1 MKPNDILRVAIY
13 SRKSKFTGKGE
24 SIANQIEECKKY
36 CLYML
41 HKSEKNIKFTVYEDE
56 GYSGKDLERPAMK
69 KLLGELAQYDFFVCY
84 RLDRVSRS
92 VSDFSNFIKK
102 LERADVEFIS
112 VSESFDTT
120 KPMGRAMM
128 NITSAFAELERD
140 TITERIVDN
149 MTALAKTGRWLG
161 GTTPLGFESEKI
173 HFERQGKSRSYFKLT
188 GKPKELDTVRQIY
201 KKYLE
206 LGSLTKL
213 SGFLMNHDIRSR
225 NGVNFS
231 NYSLKFILMNPVYC
245 TADSDAYD
253 FLLANEYSVYTDKEA
268 FTGEHGL
275 IGYNK
280 TNEHHRNGKSRFNEK
295 SNWII
300 AVGEHIPVIESSLW
314 IQVQERLKSQ
324 SKYAF
329 RRARTNHALLSGLVY
344 CSCGS
349 PMRPKSTGTQTET
362 GERRF
367 SYLCETKSKSKG
379 RLCEQKNV
387 QGNILDEAV
396 VSYLFEMYRQIQDED
411 DAILDAIKSELG
423 SPVPQD
429 SEEMLVKHGIE
440 TNRRKLDRLVKSIEN
455 ATSDEVESIL
465 FQRME
470 EISAEI
476 KNQKLEL
483 ETLQQKKETP
493 GTSKL
498 REYLNTLLHFD
509 ANLWSRLDY
518 DTQKSI
524 VQLLIDH
531 IEWDGTTA
539 TIFPSGLSFLTG
551 EEFSS
556 STHLATPDVST
567 MNSS

>member
-1 MKPNDILRVAIY
+1 MKSKDITRIAIY
-13 SRKSKFTGKGE
+13 SRKSRFTGKGE
-24 SIANQIEECKKY
+24 SIANQVDECRKY

-41 HKSEKNIKFTVYEDE
+41 HKPEESIEFVVYEDE
-56 GYSGKDLERPAMK
+56 GYSGKDFERPAMK
-69 KLLGELAQYDFFVCY
+69 KLLGELAQYDYFVCY

-102 LERADVEFIS
+102 LEMADVAFVS

-173 HFERQGKSRSYFKLT
+173 SFERQGKVRSYFKLT
-188 GKPKELDTVRQIY
+188 EKPEELDTVKRIY
-201 KKYLE
+201 NKYLE

-245 TADSDAYD
+245 TADADAYEY
-253 FLLANEYSVYTDKEA
+253 LLENEYAIYTDKEA

-280 TNEHHRNGKSRFNEK
+280 TNEHHRNGARRFNEK
-295 SNWII
+295 SDWII

-329 RRARTNHALLSGLVY
+329 RRARTNQALLSGLVY

-349 PMRPKSTGTQTET
+349 PMRPKSTGTRTEK

-367 SYLCETKSKSKG
+367 SYLCETKSRSKG
-379 RLCEQKNV
+379 GLCQQKNV
-387 QGNILDEAV
+387 QGNLLDEAV
-396 VSYLFEMYRQIQDED
+396 VSYLFKMYRQFQAED
-411 DAILDAIKSELG
+411 DSILDAIKSELD
-423 SPVPQD
+423 SPVLAD
-429 SEEMLVKHGIE
+429 SEEMLLKHAIE
-440 TNRRKLDRLVKSIEN
+440 GNRRKLDRLVKSIEN
-455 ATSDEVESIL
+455 ATSEEVESVL

-476 KNQKLEL
+476 KNQKREL
-483 ETLQQKKETP
+483 EALQQKKETP

-509 ANLWSRLDY
+509 EKLWSRLDY
-518 DTQKSI
+518 DTRKSI

-539 TIFPSGLSFLTG
+539 AIFPSGLSFLAG
-551 EEFSS
+551 DDFFSA
-556 STHLATPDVST
+556 TYLATPDALT
-567 MNSS
+567 MNSL

>member
-1 MKPNDILRVAIY
+1 MKSKDITRIAIY
-13 SRKSKFTGKGE
+13 SRKSRFTGKGE
-24 SIANQIEECKKY
+24 SIANQVDECRKY

-41 HKSEKNIKFTVYEDE
+41 HKPEESIEFVVYEDE
-56 GYSGKDLERPAMK
+56 GYSGKDFERPAMK
-69 KLLGELAQYDFFVCY
+69 KLLGELAQYDYFVCY
-84 RLDRVSRS
+84 RLGRVSRS

-102 LERADVEFIS
+102 LEMADVAFVS

-173 HFERQGKSRSYFKLT
+173 CFERQGKVRSYFKLT
-188 GKPKELDTVRQIY
+188 EKPEELDTVRRIY
-201 KKYLE
+201 NKYLE

-245 TADSDAYD
+245 TADADAYEY
-253 FLLANEYSVYTDKEA
+253 LLENEYSIYTDKEA

-280 TNEHHRNGKSRFNEK
+280 TNEHHRNGARRFNEK
-295 SNWII
+295 SDWII
-300 AVGEHIPVIESSLW
+300 AVGEHIPVIESGLW

-329 RRARTNHALLSGLVY
+329 RRARTNQALLSGLVY

-349 PMRPKSTGTQTET
+349 PMRPKSTGTRTEKR
-362 GERRF
+362 ERRF
-367 SYLCETKSKSKG
+367 SYLCETKSRSKG
-379 RLCEQKNV
+379 GLCRQKNV
-387 QGNILDEAV
+387 QGNLLDEAV
-396 VSYLFEMYRQIQDED
+396 VSYLFKMYRQFQAED
-411 DAILDAIKSELG
+411 DSILDAIKSELD
-423 SPVPQD
+423 SPVLAD
-429 SEEMLVKHGIE
+429 SEEMLLKHAIE
-440 TNRRKLDRLVKSIEN
+440 GNRRKLDRLVKSMEN
-455 ATSDEVESIL
+455 ATSEEVEAVL

-476 KNQKLEL
+476 KNQKREL
-483 ETLQQKKETP
+483 EALQQKKETP

-509 ANLWSRLDY
+509 EKLWSRLDY
-518 DTQKSI
+518 DTRKSI

-539 TIFPSGLSFLTG
+539 AIFPSGLSFLA
-551 EEFSS
+551 EDDFFSA
-556 STHLATPDVST
+556 THLATPDAST
-567 MNSS
+567 MNSL

>member
-1 MKPNDILRVAIY
+1 MKANDIIRVAIY
-13 SRKSKFTGKGE
+13 SRKSRFTGKGE

-41 HKSEKNIKFTVYEDE
+41 HQPEESIEFIVYEDE
-56 GYSGKDLERPAMK
+56 GYSGKDFERPAMK
-69 KLLGELAQYDFFVCY
+69 KLLGELTQYDFFVCY
-84 RLDRVSRS
+84 RLDRVSRN

-102 LERADVEFIS
+102 LELAEVEFIS

-149 MTALAKTGRWLG
+149 MTALAKSGRWLG
-161 GTTPLGFESEKI
+161 GMTPLGFRSEKI
-173 HFERQGKSRSYFKLT
+173 SFERQGKSRSYFKLT
-188 GKPKELDTVRQIY
+188 AKPEELDTVKRIY
-201 KKYLE
+201 NKYLE

-213 SGFLMNHDIRSR
+213 SGYLMNHGMKSR

-245 TADSDAYD
+245 AADSNAYEY
-253 FLLANEYSVYTDKEA
+253 LLENEYSVYTEKEA
-268 FTGEHGL
+268 FTGKHGL

-280 TNEHHRNGKSRFNEK
+280 TNEHHRNGTKRFNEK
-295 SNWII
+295 SGWII

-329 RRARTNHALLSGLVY
+329 RRARTNRALLSGLVY

-349 PMRPKSTGTQTET
+349 PMRPKSTGTQTEK

-379 RLCEQKNV
+379 GLCRQKNV
-387 QGNILDEAV
+387 QGNLLDEAV
-396 VSYLFEMYRQIQDED
+396 VSYLFEMYRQVHDED
-411 DAILDAIKSELG
+411 GSILDAIKSELG
-423 SPVPQD
+423 LPALAD
-429 SEEMLVKHGIE
+429 SEERLLKHAIE
-440 TNRRKLDRLVKSIEN
+440 TNRKKLDRLVKSVEN

-476 KNQKLEL
+476 KNQKCEL
-483 ETLQQKKETP
+483 ETLQQNKETP
-493 GTSKL
+493 DTAKL
-498 REYLNTLLHFD
+498 RDYLNTLLHFD
-509 ANLWSRLDY
+509 ENLWGKLDY

-524 VQLLIDH
+524 IQLLIDR
-531 IEWDGTTA
+531 IEWEGTTA

-551 EEFSS
+551 EEGSFT
-556 STHLATPDVST
+556 THLATPDVST
-567 MNSS
+567 MNF

>member
-1 MKPNDILRVAIY
+1 MKSNDILRVAIY
-13 SRKSKFTGKGE
+13 SRKSRFTGKGE

-36 CLYML
+36 CLYLL
-41 HKSEKNIKFTVYEDE
+41 HKPEENIEFVIYEDE

-69 KLLGELAQYDFFVCY
+69 KLLGELAQYDFLVCY

-102 LERADVEFIS
+102 LEQAGVEFIS

-161 GTTPLGFESEKI
+161 GMTPLGFKSEKI
-173 HFERQGKSRSYFKLT
+173 NFERQGKSRSYFKLT
-188 GKPKELDTVRQIY
+188 EKPEELDTVKRIY
-201 KKYLE
+201 NKYLE

-213 SGFLMNHDIRSR
+213 SEFLMNHDIRSR

-231 NYSLKFILMNPVYC
+231 NYGLKFILMNPVYC
-245 TADSDAYD
+245 TADSAAYE
-253 FLLANEYSVYTDKEA
+253 FLIENEYSVYTDKEA
-268 FTGEHGL
+268 FTGEYGL

-280 TNEHHRNGKSRFNEK
+280 TNEHHRNGTKRFNEK

-300 AVGEHIPVIESSLW
+300 AVGEHIPVIGSNLW

-349 PMRPKSTGTQTET
+349 LMRPKSTGTQTEK

-367 SYLCETKSKSKG
+367 SYLCETKSKSRG
-379 RLCEQKNV
+379 GLCEQKNV
-387 QGNILDEAV
+387 QGNLLDEAV
-396 VSYLFEMYRQIQDED
+396 VSCLFEMYGQIRD
-411 DAILDAIKSELG
+411 DDDRILDAIKSELG
-423 SPVPQD
+423 SPALID
-429 SEEMLVKHGIE
+429 SEEMLLKHAIE
-440 TNRRKLDRLVKSIEN
+440 TNRKKLDRLVSSVEN
-455 ATSDEVESIL
+455 ATSGEVESML

-470 EISAEI
+470 KISAEI
-476 KNQKLEL
+476 EKQKKEL
-483 ETLQQKKETP
+483 EILQQKKETP
-493 GTSKL
+493 DTAKL
-498 REYLNTLLHFD
+498 REYIDTLLHFD
-509 ANLWSRLDY
+509 ENLWRKLDY

-524 VQLLIDH
+524 IGLLIDH

-539 TIFPSGLSFLTG
+539 AIFPKGLSFLTG
-551 EEFSS
+551 
-556 STHLATPDVST
+556 
-567 MNSS
+567 N

>member
-1 MKPNDILRVAIY
+1 MKSNDILRVAIY
-13 SRKSKFTGKGE
+13 SRKSRFTGKGE

-36 CLYML
+36 CLYLL
-41 HKSEKNIKFTVYEDE
+41 HKPEENIEFVIYEDE

-69 KLLGELAQYDFFVCY
+69 KLLGELAQYDFLVCY

-102 LERADVEFIS
+102 LEQAGVEFIS

-128 NITSAFAELERD
+128 NIASAFAELERD

-161 GTTPLGFESEKI
+161 GRTPLGFKSKKI
-173 HFERQGKSRSYFKLT
+173 SFERQGKSRSYFKLT
-188 GKPKELDTVRQIY
+188 EKPEELDTVKRIY
-201 KKYLE
+201 NKYLE

-213 SGFLMNHDIRSR
+213 SEFLMNHDIQSR
-225 NGVNFS
+225 NGVYFS
-231 NYSLKFILMNPVYC
+231 NYGLKFILMNPVYC
-245 TADSDAYD
+245 TADSAAYEY
-253 FLLANEYSVYTDKEA
+253 LLENEYSVYTDKEA
-268 FTGEHGL
+268 FTGEYGL

-280 TNEHHRNGKSRFNEK
+280 TNEHHRNGTKRFNEK

-300 AVGEHIPVIESSLW
+300 AVGEHIPVIRSSLW
-314 IQVQERLKSQ
+314 IQAQERLKSQ

-349 PMRPKSTGTQTET
+349 PMRPKSTGTQTEK

-379 RLCEQKNV
+379 GLCEQKNV
-387 QGNILDEAV
+387 QGNRLDKAV
-396 VSYLFEMYRQIQDED
+396 VSYLFEMHGQIQDED
-411 DAILDAIKSELG
+411 DRILDAIKSELD
-423 SPVPQD
+423 SPVFTD
-429 SEEMLVKHGIE
+429 SEEMILKHAIE
-440 TNRRKLDRLVKSIEN
+440 TNRKKLDRLVSSVEN
-455 ATSDEVESIL
+455 VTSGEVESML

-470 EISAEI
+470 KISAEI
-476 KNQKLEL
+476 EKQKQEL
-483 ETLQQKKETP
+483 ETLQQKKEAPDTA
-493 GTSKL
+493 KL
-498 REYLNTLLHFD
+498 QEYVNTLLHFD
-509 ANLWSRLDY
+509 ENLWRKLDY

-524 VQLLIDH
+524 IGLLIDH

-539 TIFPSGLSFLTG
+539 AIFPRGTFV
-551 EEFSS
+551 
-556 STHLATPDVST
+556 PDR
-567 MNSS
+567 

>member
-1 MKPNDILRVAIY
+1 MKSKDITRIAIY
-13 SRKSKFTGKGE
+13 SRKSRFTGKGE
-24 SIANQIEECKKY
+24 SIANQVDECRKY

-41 HKSEKNIKFTVYEDE
+41 HKPEESIEFVVYEDE
-56 GYSGKDLERPAMK
+56 GYSGKDFERPAMK
-69 KLLGELAQYDFFVCY
+69 KLLGELAQYDYFVCY

-102 LERADVEFIS
+102 LELADVAFVS

-173 HFERQGKSRSYFKLT
+173 SFERQGKVRSYFKLT
-188 GKPKELDTVRQIY
+188 EKPEELDTVRRIY
-201 KKYLE
+201 NKYLE

-213 SGFLMNHDIRSR
+213 SGFLMNHDIKSR

-245 TADSDAYD
+245 TADADAYEY
-253 FLLANEYSVYTDKEA
+253 LLENEYAIYTGKEA

-280 TNEHHRNGKSRFNEK
+280 TNEHHRNGARRFNEK
-295 SNWII
+295 SDWII
-300 AVGEHIPVIESSLW
+300 AVGEHIPVIESGLW

-329 RRARTNHALLSGLVY
+329 RRARTNQALLSGLVY

-349 PMRPKSTGTQTET
+349 PMRPKSTGTRTEK

-367 SYLCETKSKSKG
+367 SYLCETKSRSKG
-379 RLCEQKNV
+379 GLCRQKNV
-387 QGNILDEAV
+387 QGNLLDEAV
-396 VSYLFEMYRQIQDED
+396 VSYLFKMYRQFQAED
-411 DAILDAIKSELG
+411 DSILDAIKSELD
-423 SPVPQD
+423 SPVLAD
-429 SEEMLVKHGIE
+429 SEEMLLKHAIE
-440 TNRRKLDRLVKSIEN
+440 GNRRKLDRLVKSMEN
-455 ATSDEVESIL
+455 ATSEEVEAVL

-476 KNQKLEL
+476 KNQKREL
-483 ETLQQKKETP
+483 EALQQKKETP

-509 ANLWSRLDY
+509 EKLWSRLDY
-518 DTQKSI
+518 DTRKSI

-539 TIFPSGLSFLTG
+539 AIFPSGFSFLAG
-551 EEFSS
+551 DDFSS
-556 STHLATPDVST
+556 ATYLATPDAST
-567 MNSS
+567 MNSL

>member
-1 MKPNDILRVAIY
+1 MKLNDILRVAIY
-13 SRKSKFTGKGE
+13 SRKSRFTGKGE

-36 CLYML
+36 CLYLL
-41 HKSEKNIKFTVYEDE
+41 HKPEENIEFVIYEDE
-56 GYSGKDLERPAMK
+56 GYSGKDLKRPAMK
-69 KLLGELAQYDFFVCY
+69 KLLGELAQYDFLVCY

-102 LERADVEFIS
+102 LEQAGVEFIS

-161 GTTPLGFESEKI
+161 GMTPLGFKSEKI
-173 HFERQGKSRSYFKLT
+173 SFERQGKSRSYFKLT
-188 GKPKELDTVRQIY
+188 EKPEELNTVKRIY
-201 KKYLE
+201 NKYLE

-213 SGFLMNHDIRSR
+213 SEFLMNHDIRSR
-225 NGVNFS
+225 NGVYFS
-231 NYSLKFILMNPVYC
+231 NYGLKFILMNPVYC
-245 TADSDAYD
+245 TADSAAYE
-253 FLLANEYSVYTDKEA
+253 FLIENEYSVYTDKEA
-268 FTGEHGL
+268 FTGEYGL

-280 TNEHHRNGKSRFNEK
+280 TNEHHRNGTMRFNEK

-300 AVGEHIPVIESSLW
+300 AVGKHIPVIGSSLW

-329 RRARTNHALLSGLVY
+329 RRARTNRALLSGLVY

-349 PMRPKSTGTQTET
+349 PMRPKSTGTQTEK

-379 RLCEQKNV
+379 GLCEQKNV
-387 QGNILDEAV
+387 QGNLLDEAV
-396 VSYLFEMYRQIQDED
+396 VSCLFEMYGQIRDED
-411 DAILDAIKSELG
+411 DRILDAIKSELG
-423 SPVPQD
+423 TPALTD
-429 SEEMLVKHGIE
+429 SEEVLLKHAIE
-440 TNRRKLDRLVKSIEN
+440 TNRKKLGRLVSSVEN
-455 ATSDEVESIL
+455 ATSGEVESML

-470 EISAEI
+470 KISAEI
-476 KNQKLEL
+476 EKQKQEL
-483 ETLQQKKETP
+483 QILQQKIETP
-493 GTSKL
+493 DTAKL
-498 REYLNTLLHFD
+498 RKYVDTLLHFD
-509 ANLWSRLDY
+509 ENLWRKLDY

-524 VQLLIDH
+524 IGLLIDH

-539 TIFPSGLSFLTG
+539 AIFPGGLSFLPG
-551 EEFSS
+551 
-556 STHLATPDVST
+556 
-567 MNSS
+567 N

>member
-1 MKPNDILRVAIY
+1 MKSNDILRVAIY
-13 SRKSKFTGKGE
+13 SRKSRFTGKGE

-36 CLYML
+36 CLYLL
-41 HKSEKNIKFTVYEDE
+41 HKPEENIEFVIYEDE

-69 KLLGELAQYDFFVCY
+69 KLLGELAQYDFLVCY

-102 LERADVEFIS
+102 LEQAGVEFIS

-128 NITSAFAELERD
+128 NIASAFAELERD

-161 GTTPLGFESEKI
+161 GRTPLGFKSKKI
-173 HFERQGKSRSYFKLT
+173 SFERQGKSRSYFKLT
-188 GKPKELDTVRQIY
+188 EKPEELDTVKRIY
-201 KKYLE
+201 NKYLE

-213 SGFLMNHDIRSR
+213 SEFLMNHDIRSR
-225 NGVNFS
+225 NGVYFS
-231 NYSLKFILMNPVYC
+231 NYGLKFILMNPVYC
-245 TADSDAYD
+245 TADSDAYEY
-253 FLLANEYSVYTDKEA
+253 LLENEYSVYTDKEA
-268 FTGEHGL
+268 FTGEYGL

-280 TNEHHRNGKSRFNEK
+280 TNEHHRNGTKRFNEK

-300 AVGEHIPVIESSLW
+300 AVGEHIPVIGSSLW

-349 PMRPKSTGTQTET
+349 PMRPKSTGTQTEK

-379 RLCEQKNV
+379 GLCEQKNV
-387 QGNILDEAV
+387 QGNRLDKAV
-396 VSYLFEMYRQIQDED
+396 VSYLFEMHGQIQDED
-411 DAILDAIKSELG
+411 DRILDAIKSELD
-423 SPVPQD
+423 SPVFTD
-429 SEEMLVKHGIE
+429 SEEMLLKHAIE
-440 TNRRKLDRLVKSIEN
+440 TNRKKLDRLVSSVEN
-455 ATSDEVESIL
+455 VTSGEVESML

-470 EISAEI
+470 KISAEI
-476 KNQKLEL
+476 EKQKQEL
-483 ETLQQKKETP
+483 ETLQQKKEAPDTAN
-493 GTSKL
+493 L
-498 REYLNTLLHFD
+498 QEYVNTLLHFD
-509 ANLWSRLDY
+509 ENLWRKLDY

-524 VQLLIDH
+524 IGLLIDH

-539 TIFPSGLSFLTG
+539 AIFPRGTFV
-551 EEFSS
+551 
-556 STHLATPDVST
+556 PDR
-567 MNSS
+567 

>member
-1 MKPNDILRVAIY
+1 MKSKDITRIAIY
-13 SRKSKFTGKGE
+13 SRKSRFTGKGE
-24 SIANQIEECKKY
+24 SIANQVDECRKY

-41 HKSEKNIKFTVYEDE
+41 HKPEESIEFVVYEDE
-56 GYSGKDLERPAMK
+56 GYSGKDFERPAMK
-69 KLLGELAQYDFFVCY
+69 KLLGELAQYDYFVCY

-102 LERADVEFIS
+102 LELADVAFVS

-173 HFERQGKSRSYFKLT
+173 SFERQGKVRSYFKLT
-188 GKPKELDTVRQIY
+188 EKPEELDTVRRIY
-201 KKYLE
+201 NKYLE

-213 SGFLMNHDIRSR
+213 SGFLMNHDIKSR

-245 TADSDAYD
+245 TADADAYEY
-253 FLLANEYSVYTDKEA
+253 LLENEYAIYTGKEA

-280 TNEHHRNGKSRFNEK
+280 TNEHHRNGARRFNEK
-295 SNWII
+295 SDWII
-300 AVGEHIPVIESSLW
+300 AVGEHIPVIESGLW

-329 RRARTNHALLSGLVY
+329 RRARTNQALLSGLVY

-349 PMRPKSTGTQTET
+349 PMRPKSTGTLTEK

-367 SYLCETKSKSKG
+367 SYLCETKSRSKG
-379 RLCEQKNV
+379 GLCRQKNV
-387 QGNILDEAV
+387 QGNLLDEAV
-396 VSYLFEMYRQIQDED
+396 VSYLFKMYRQFQAED
-411 DAILDAIKSELG
+411 DSILDAIKSELD
-423 SPVPQD
+423 SPVLAD
-429 SEEMLVKHGIE
+429 SEEMLLKHAIE
-440 TNRRKLDRLVKSIEN
+440 GNRRKLDRLVKSMEN
-455 ATSDEVESIL
+455 ATSEEVEAVL

-476 KNQKLEL
+476 KNQKREL
-483 ETLQQKKETP
+483 EALQQKKETP

-509 ANLWSRLDY
+509 EKLWSRLDY
-518 DTQKSI
+518 DTRKSI

-539 TIFPSGLSFLTG
+539 AIFPSGFSFLAG
-551 EEFSS
+551 DDFSS
-556 STHLATPDVST
+556 ATYLATPDAST
-567 MNSS
+567 MNSL

>member
-1 MKPNDILRVAIY
+1 MKSNDILRVAIY
-13 SRKSKFTGKGE
+13 SRKSRFTGKGE

-36 CLYML
+36 CLYLL
-41 HKSEKNIKFTVYEDE
+41 HKPEENIEFVIYEDE

-69 KLLGELAQYDFFVCY
+69 KLLGELAQYDFLVCY

-102 LERADVEFIS
+102 LEQAGVEFIS

-128 NITSAFAELERD
+128 NIASAFAELERD

-161 GTTPLGFESEKI
+161 GRTPLGFKSKKI
-173 HFERQGKSRSYFKLT
+173 SFERQGKAHSYFKLAEI
-188 GKPKELDTVRQIY
+188 PEELDTVRQIY
-201 KKYLE
+201 KKYPE

-213 SGFLMNHDIRSR
+213 SEFLMNHDIRSR
-225 NGVNFS
+225 NGVYFS
-231 NYSLKFILMNPVYC
+231 NYGLKFILMNPVYC
-245 TADSDAYD
+245 TADSAVYEY
-253 FLLANEYSVYTDKEA
+253 LLENEYSVYTDKEA
-268 FTGEHGL
+268 FTGEYGL

-280 TNEHHRNGKSRFNEK
+280 TNEHHRNGTKRFNEK

-300 AVGEHIPVIESSLW
+300 AVGEHIPVIGSSLW

-349 PMRPKSTGTQTET
+349 PMRPKSTGTQTEK

-367 SYLCETKSKSKG
+367 SYLCEAKSKSKG
-379 RLCEQKNV
+379 GLCKQKNV
-387 QGNILDEAV
+387 QGNRLDKAV
-396 VSYLFEMYRQIQDED
+396 VSYLFEMYCQIQDD
-411 DAILDAIKSELG
+411 DSILNAIKSELD
-423 SPVPQD
+423 SPLLTD
-429 SEEMLVKHGIE
+429 SEEMLFKHAIE
-440 TNRRKLDRLVKSIEN
+440 ANRKKLDRLISSVEN
-455 ATSDEVESIL
+455 ATSGEVESML

-470 EISAEI
+470 KISAEI
-476 KNQKLEL
+476 EKQKQEL
-483 ETLQQKKETP
+483 ETLQQKKEATN
-493 GTSKL
+493 TEKL
-498 REYLNTLLHFD
+498 REYVNTLLHFD
-509 ANLWSRLDY
+509 ENLWRKLDY

-524 VQLLIDH
+524 IGLLIDH

-539 TIFPSGLSFLTG
+539 AIFPGGLSFLTG
-551 EEFSS
+551 
-556 STHLATPDVST
+556 
-567 MNSS
+567 N

>member
-1 MKPNDILRVAIY
+1 MKSKDITRVAIY
-13 SRKSKFTGKGE
+13 SRKSRFTGKGE
-24 SIANQIEECKKY
+24 SIANQIEECRKY

-41 HKSEKNIKFTVYEDE
+41 HKQEENIEFVVYEDE
-56 GYSGKDLERPAMK
+56 GYSGKDFERPAMK

-102 LERADVEFIS
+102 LELADVEFIS

-173 HFERQGKSRSYFKLT
+173 SFERQGKARSYFKLT
-188 GKPKELDTVRQIY
+188 EKPEELDTVRRIY
-201 KKYLE
+201 TKYLE

-213 SGFLMNHDIRSR
+213 SSFMMNHDIRSR

-245 TADSDAYD
+245 TADSDVYEY
-253 FLLANEYSVYTDKEA
+253 LLENEYSVYTDKEA
-268 FTGEHGL
+268 FTGEYGL

-280 TNEHHRNGKSRFNEK
+280 TNEHHRNGSRRFNDK
-295 SNWII
+295 SDWII
-300 AVGEHIPVIESSLW
+300 AVGEHVPVIESSLW

-329 RRARTNHALLSGLVY
+329 RRARTNRALLSGLVY

-349 PMRPKSTGTQTET
+349 PMRPKSTGTQTVQ

-367 SYLCETKSKSKG
+367 SYLCETKSRSKG
-379 RLCEQKNV
+379 ELCRQKNV
-387 QGNILDEAV
+387 QGNLLDEAV
-396 VSYLFEMYRQIQDED
+396 VSYLFEMYRQLQDED
-411 DAILDAIKSELG
+411 DSILDAIKSELG
-423 SPVPQD
+423 SPILAD
-429 SEEMLVKHGIE
+429 SEEMLLKHAIE
-440 TNRRKLDRLVKSIEN
+440 ANRKKLDRLVKSIEN
-455 ATSDEVESIL
+455 ATSEEVEAIL

-493 GTSKL
+493 GTAKL

-509 ANLWSRLDY
+509 ENLWSRLDY
-518 DTQKSI
+518 DTRKSI

-539 TIFPSGLSFLTG
+539 AIFPSGLSFLTG
-551 EEFSS
+551 DDFSS
-556 STHLATPDVST
+556 ATHLATPDAST
-567 MNSS
+567 MNC